1 MIKIK
6 IKNKIII
13 KIKPI
18 IAKTTATRRTIETM
32 KTQKSCPK
40 IITQIQSVHKYN
52 QYRKIQ

>member
-13 KIKPI
+13 KIKPT

>member
-32 KTQKSCPK
+32 KT
-40 IITQIQSVHKYN
+40 
-52 QYRKIQ
+52 